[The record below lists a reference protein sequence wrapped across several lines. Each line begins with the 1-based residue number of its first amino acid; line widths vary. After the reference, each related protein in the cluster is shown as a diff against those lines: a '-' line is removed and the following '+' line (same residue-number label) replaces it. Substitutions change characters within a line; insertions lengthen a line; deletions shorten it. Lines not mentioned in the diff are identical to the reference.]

1 MLDCGCD
8 SISNGT
14 SNTLPEG
21 IRWRNSVGRVGLFS
35 AGMRLS
41 GMYYQSF
48 FFFKSH
54 GTIFAL
60 ETIVFCIFLEYTE
73 I

>member
-1 MLDCGCD
+1 
-8 SISNGT
+8 
-14 SNTLPEG
+14 LPEG

-41 GMYYQSF
+41 KMYYQSF